1 VTISGL
7 TAVARREYFAFFRTP
22 LGWCVLA
29 LFLLLSGA
37 MFSRLVLM
45 PGEPATMRDF
55 FSFWWRVLLV
65 ICPAISMRLMS
76 DELRSGTIDPLMSS
90 PVHEAGLIGGKYLA
104 ACGFLLTCLA
114 CTLVYPVLLVWLS
127 KVDLGPIAAGYL
139 GVSLLGMYQLALGLV
154 FSTLTS
160 SQTLA
165 FLATVAT
172 ILLMEVGIVRLA
184 EWLSPPWDS
193 WALGL
198 SIDLRLADF
207 AKGLIDLQHVGFFVI
222 VSLWLV
228 VLASCILRLRRLT

>member
-1 VTISGL
+1 MTISGL
-7 TAVARREYFAFFRTP
+7 SAVARREYLAFFRTP

-37 MFSRLVLM
+37 MFSRLVLL

-104 ACGFLLTCLA
+104 ACGFLLTCLV
-114 CTLVYPVLLVWLS
+114 CTFIYPILLVWLS

-139 GVSLLGMYQLALGLV
+139 GVCLLGMYQLALGLV

-172 ILLMEVGIVRLA
+172 ILLMEVGVVRLA
-184 EWLSPPWDS
+184 ELISPPWDS
-193 WALGL
+193 WILSL

-207 AKGLIDLQHVGFFVI
+207 AKGLIDLQHVGFFAI

-228 VLASCILRLRRLT
+228 IIAACILRLRRLA